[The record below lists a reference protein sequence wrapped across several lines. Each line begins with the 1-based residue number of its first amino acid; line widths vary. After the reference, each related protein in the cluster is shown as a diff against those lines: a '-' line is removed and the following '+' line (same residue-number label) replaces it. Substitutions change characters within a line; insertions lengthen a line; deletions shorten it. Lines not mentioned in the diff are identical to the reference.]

1 MSKIP
6 DFSPV
11 FAKYESLRQSVD
23 SLYGQIS
30 REFKDEVKCCEGCS
44 DCCHAI
50 FDLSLIE
57 AMYINQKFGENFGDG
72 LERSTII
79 ELADKADRQAYK
91 FKRQIFKESKEGR
104 DSNELIAEAARQRI
118 RCPLL
123 DDNDRC
129 RMYQYRPMT
138 CRIYGVPTG
147 IGGAAHTCGKSAFL
161 PGKEY
166 PTVSMDA
173 VNRRLMELSREIT
186 EMTPGA
192 YSDLH
197 NVFVPL
203 SMALLNKYDEEYLG
217 IKRKQEKAR

>member
-11 FAKYESLRQSVD
+11 FAKYEALRQSVD
-23 SLYGQIS
+23 SLFEQIS
-30 REFKDEVKCCEGCS
+30 REFKKEVKCAEGCS

-50 FDLSLIE
+50 FDLSLVE
-57 AMYINQKFGENFGDG
+57 ALYINQKFGETFGTG
-72 LERSTII
+72 PERSGIL
-79 ELADKADRQAYK
+79 ELADQADRQAYK
-91 FKRQIFKESKEGR
+91 FKRQIFKESKDGR

-123 DDNDRC
+123 VDDERC
-129 RMYQYRPMT
+129 RMYEARPMT

-147 IGGAAHTCGKSAFL
+147 IGGAAHTCSKSAFL
-161 PGKEY
+161 PGQEY

-173 VNRRLMELSREIT
+173 VNSRLMELSREIT

-203 SMALLNKYDEEYLG
+203 SMALLNRYDEEYLG
-217 IKRKQEKAR
+217 IKRPAEKK

>member
-1 MSKIP
+1 MSKVP

-11 FAKYESLRQSVD
+11 FAKYEALRQSVD
-23 SLYGQIS
+23 GLFEQIS
-30 REFKDEVKCCEGCS
+30 DGFKKEVKCAGGCS

-50 FDLSLIE
+50 FDLSLVE
-57 AMYINQKFGENFGDG
+57 AMYINQKFVENFGVG
-72 LERSTII
+72 PERSGIL
-79 ELADKADRQAYK
+79 ELADQADRQAYK
-91 FKRQIFKESKEGR
+91 FKRQIFKDSKEGR
-104 DSNELIAEAARQRI
+104 DSNELIAQAARQRI

-123 DDNDRC
+123 GEDDHC
-129 RMYQYRPMT
+129 RMYEFRPMT

-147 IGGAAHTCGKSAFL
+147 IGGKAHTCGKSAFL
-161 PGKEY
+161 PGQEY

-173 VNRRLMELSREIT
+173 VNRRLMELSHEMT

-203 SMALLNKYDEEYLG
+203 SMALLNRYDDEYLG
-217 IKRKQEKAR
+217 IKRPVEKK